1 MLGWWNGRHVALKM
15 RWPNG
20 RASSSLAPSTN
31 MKTKRTEV
39 IILLLILIVFGIL
52 SVYVMS
58 VQASPVKNSHFTQVK
73 IDTIIPQPVIND
85 VKGKKVLFIG
95 DSHTAA
101 DYGWQHQLCKKTKM
115 TYLNTAVGGKQT
127 AWMLQEAK
135 LKISEYFDYC
145 FIYGGANDMAGNRPP
160 IKSVKN
166 IQAIVNICHKFAVT
180 PIVITGF
187 DPMTCINVGGRNAYI
202 GYPQRYSKFQQLLV
216 DSIHGATVVQTHC
229 ISRTDCGDFLCHM
242 TSSGHK
248 KMANCIIDKLKLK
261 TYENSSPTKKR

>member
-31 MKTKRTEV
+31 MKNKRADV
-39 IILLLILIVFGIL
+39 IILAIVLIIFGLLSF
-52 SVYVMS
+52 YVIS
-58 VQASPVKNSHFTQVK
+58 VQASTVKHSFPNTVK

-135 LKISEYFDYC
+135 LKVNEYFDYC

-166 IQAIVNICHKFAVT
+166 IQAIVNICHNFGVT

-248 KMANCIIDKLKLK
+248 KMALCIIDKLNLK
-261 TYENSSPTKKR
+261 TYENLSSTKKH